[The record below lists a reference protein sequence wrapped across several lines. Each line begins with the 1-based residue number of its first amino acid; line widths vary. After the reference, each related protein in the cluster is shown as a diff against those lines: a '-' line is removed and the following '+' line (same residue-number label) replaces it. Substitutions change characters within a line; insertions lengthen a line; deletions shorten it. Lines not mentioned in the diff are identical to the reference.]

1 MQFIKRSKYHAD
13 SECGRYTINRANG
26 VAGSG
31 SYMAVRAGKP
41 DAIIAVHRFSDDD
54 GRGDAYKAAVAACEG
69 DAGE

>member
-31 SYMAVRAGKP
+31 SYMAVRNAGE
-41 DAIIAVHRFSDDD
+41 AIIGVHRFADEAA
-54 GRGDAYKAAVAACEG
+54 RAEAYQLAVRACEG